1 MATKKQHPVIVLLER
16 DLQIQA
22 VVDRMLTL
30 LTRDCRIII
39 ARNQPHLFSLLAK
52 RNVTLLIT
60 NYDQVGLNGIQ
71 LAEAAKRSSPATR
84 VLVITGSTEPD
95 LEAKAQAASVDF
107 FLFKPFTLQP
117 IEAVLRAVLPAENLR
132 PSK

>member
-60 NYDQVGLNGIQ
+60 NYDRVGLNGIQ

-117 IEAVLRAVLPAENLR
+117 IEAVLRAREASP
-132 PSK
+132 

>member
-1 MATKKQHPVIVLLER
+1 MATKQQHPVIVLLER

-52 RNVTLLIT
+52 RSVTLLIT
-60 NYDQVGLNGIQ
+60 NYDQGGLNGIQ

-84 VLVITGSTEPD
+84 VLLITGSTEPD
-95 LEAKAQAASVDF
+95 LEAKAQAVGVDF

>member
-95 LEAKAQAASVDF
+95 LEAKAQAAGVDF